1 MKQLLERFKRI
12 FNRDGHG
19 GDTAVLDMRQAMVM
33 SKRPDEDTWKP
44 VKLSDE
50 HKLIVL
56 EHQWFKVHPD
66 LPLTKDRESLFG
78 LVPSGLTEDEQ
89 DLYFHGIR
97 SQAGRRYLQIYNNTL
112 SKTQLREKLASEG
125 LSNALD
131 LFEKEV
137 REGILNAIRLYR
149 SD

>member
-1 MKQLLERFKRI
+1 MKRLLERCKRI
-12 FNRDGHG
+12 FRRNGHSN
-19 GDTAVLDMRQAMVM
+19 DTTILSMGQAMAM

-66 LPLTKDRESLFG
+66 LPLTKDRDNLFG
-78 LVPSGLTEDEQ
+78 LVPSGLTEGER

-97 SQAGRRYLQIYNNTL
+97 GQAGRRYLQIFNNTL

-131 LFEKEV
+131 LFEKETV
-137 REGILNAIRLYR
+137 DGILNAIRLYR

>member
-1 MKQLLERFKRI
+1 MKQLLERCKRI
-12 FNRDGHG
+12 FRRNGHG
-19 GDTAVLDMRQAMVM
+19 NSTAAMDMGQTMAM

-50 HKLIVL
+50 HKLIIL

-78 LVPSGLTEDEQ
+78 LVPSRLTEDEQ
-89 DLYFHGIR
+89 DLYFYGIR
-97 SQAGRRYLQIYNNTL
+97 ARDGRRYLEIYNTTV

-125 LSNALD
+125 LSEALN
-131 LFEKEV
+131 LFEKETV
-137 REGILNAIRLYR
+137 DGILNAIRLYR

>member
-12 FNRDGHG
+12 FRRNGHG
-19 GDTAVLDMRQAMVM
+19 KTSAQDMGQAMAM

-89 DLYFHGIR
+89 DLYFYGIR
-97 SQAGRRYLQIYNNTL
+97 ARAGRRYLEIYNTTV

-125 LSNALD
+125 LSEALN
-131 LFEKEV
+131 LFEKETV
-137 REGILNAIRLYR
+137 DAILNAIRLYR